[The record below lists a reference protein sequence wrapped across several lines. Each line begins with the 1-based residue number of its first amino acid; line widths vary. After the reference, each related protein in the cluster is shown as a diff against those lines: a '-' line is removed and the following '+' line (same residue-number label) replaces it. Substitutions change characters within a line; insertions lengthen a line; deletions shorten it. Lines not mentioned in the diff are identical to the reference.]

1 MIILANGKS
10 YNPIAPNSFKEFIQ
24 GQKREVLEFH
34 FKADETGVDGYSLE
48 EIVGLYRDTTPFSS
62 IKFYEDIPDEEGNYK
77 FLSEHLNFTIPVNF
91 KTETIDG
98 VDRHIL
104 KVAQLSDLEITQK
117 EQAERIALLE
127 ECILEL
133 SQK

>member
-24 GQKREVLEFH
+24 GQQREVLEFH
-34 FKADETGVDGYSLE
+34 FKADETGVDGYTRE
-48 EIVGLYRDTTPFSS
+48 EIIELYKDTAPFSD
-62 IKFYEDIPDEEGNYK
+62 IKFYEDTPDEEGNYK
-77 FLSEHLNFTIPVNF
+77 FLSEHLNFTIAVNF
-91 KTETIDG
+91 ETKNIDG
-98 VDRHIL
+98 LEQHIV
-104 KVAQLSDLEITQK
+104 KVAQLSEIEITQK